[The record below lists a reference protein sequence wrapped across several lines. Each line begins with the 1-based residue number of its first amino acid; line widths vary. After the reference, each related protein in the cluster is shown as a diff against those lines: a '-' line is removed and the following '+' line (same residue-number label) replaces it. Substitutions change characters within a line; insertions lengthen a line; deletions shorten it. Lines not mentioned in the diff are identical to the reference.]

1 MTGKELLAEKH
12 RLLKRLEK
20 IPQEREAII
29 AASTEAKIAELNR
42 EELATLNRIQE
53 ISREEGR
60 LYHATTPT
68 AREIELEERIR
79 DLANREQHAFDDA
92 RRIGGMTEKFI
103 REDSVEFHR
112 RRHDEAKAKLAKL
125 QREFGENTSSVTT
138 PGGRIRFEAK
148 EYETIMDE
156 WHKDEPTAKL
166 GARIWRLREERR
178 ELTAELET
186 LRDKRKQAAVAAA

>member
-1 MTGKELLAEKH
+1 MSGKEMLAEEQ
-12 RLLKRLEK
+12 RLLKWLETV
-20 IPQEREAII
+20 PQEREAII
-29 AASTEAKIAELNR
+29 ADSTEAKLDALIKKER
-42 EELATLNRIQE
+42 EALARIQE
-53 ISREEGR
+53 IRKEKGR

-79 DLANREQHAFDDA
+79 DLAIRERHAFDDA

-148 EYETIMDE
+148 EYETIIDE

-166 GARIWRLREERR
+166 GARIWRLREERK
-178 ELTAELET
+178 ELTAELEG
-186 LRDKRKQAAVAAA
+186 LREKRKQAAVAAA